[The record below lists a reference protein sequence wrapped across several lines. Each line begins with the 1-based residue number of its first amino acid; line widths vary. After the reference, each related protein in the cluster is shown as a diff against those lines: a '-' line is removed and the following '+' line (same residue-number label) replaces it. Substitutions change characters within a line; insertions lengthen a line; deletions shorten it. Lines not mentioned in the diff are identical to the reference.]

1 MTASVPEACR
11 RASAELR
18 RHPAGADDGAVRR
31 IAADVAWQPATRQLT
46 LRYRLEGDPGG
57 LLVPAPA
64 APRRTD
70 GLWRHT
76 CFEAFVQAAAGP
88 GYLEF
93 NFSPSGEWAA
103 YHFDGR
109 RLGMREL
116 EVRPDPVIRC
126 RLGPGMLELES
137 TLTLAAVPGDATL
150 RLGLAAV
157 VETTDGSISWWALR
171 HAPGRADFHD
181 PSGFTLV
188 PEPAAPGPATE
199 DRP

>member
-1 MTASVPEACR
+1 MMASVPEACW

-18 RHPAGADDGAVRR
+18 RHPAGADDGAVQR
-31 IAADVAWQPATRQLT
+31 IAAEIAWLPATGQLT
-46 LRYRLEGDPGG
+46 LRYRLEGDPGR
-57 LLVPAPA
+57 LSVPAPA
-64 APRRTD
+64 SPRRTD

-103 YHFDGR
+103 YRFDGR

-116 EVRPDPVIRC
+116 ELRAGPVIRC
-126 RLGPGMLELES
+126 RLDPGMLELES
-137 TLTLAAVPGDATL
+137 TLTLDAVPGDAAL

-157 VETTDGSISWWALR
+157 IESTDGSTSWWALR
-171 HAPGRADFHD
+171 HPPGRADFHD
-181 PSGFTLV
+181 PAGFTLV
-188 PEPAAPGPATE
+188 PEPATPGPATE